1 MIKLFI
7 ILLVMSI
14 SGCDLEE
21 ASGGQ
26 DVTEPSDSVVQAT
39 PGVYGVGTNNGTIN
53 LKESIVGNA
62 NATLIDVVADIR
74 DTHCLASIQDDFIFE
89 YTMSD
94 TQHNVNSCRF
104 FYTIEAP
111 TGQQTEQV
119 MAVLTQAMD
128 PLLPPIIDSMLIG
141 TATSIKIDSDYAIDR
156 IVSVS
161 GVDQSKVEITGD
173 SSGIDLIADVPFASS
188 ITIEYLATDR
198 VDEDIAKFGL
208 VSISVY
214 ESALPGLI
222 AGNGEVEDVEI
233 NTTVKVDISPFV
245 ESGSADYTIL
255 DVHSLT
261 AQVSLSEP
269 NDPLNKSFD
278 FVTSTPIYHY
288 VYYTVSDTK
297 GTVSSNTVLVDV
309 IVPPQTKTWGSLS
322 INEKTYFGPLTFD
335 EAHQL
340 HERDTWDYH
349 IDGGAGGIYVA
360 TGDYARARNS
370 CHAAYGKETTLLNIQ
385 QMTNL
390 FLENVGENHGWPIE
404 KLYIVDDH
412 TSGDIRYTAFDMK
425 TGEYR
430 EFSDSDTYTA
440 CIINE

>member
-39 PGVYGVGTNNGTIN
+39 PGVYGVSTNNGTIN

-74 DTHCLASIQDDFIFE
+74 DTHCLASIQDDFMFE
-89 YTMSD
+89 YTMGD

-119 MAVLTQAMD
+119 TAVLTQAMD

-141 TATSIKIDSDYAIDR
+141 TATNIKIDSDYAIDR

-161 GVDQSKVEITGD
+161 GVDQSKVEITED
-173 SSGIDLIADVPFASS
+173 SSGIDLTADVPFASS

-198 VDEDIAKFGL
+198 VDEDMAKFGL
-208 VSISVY
+208 ISISVY

-233 NTTVKVDISPFV
+233 NTTVKVDISSFV
-245 ESGSADYTIL
+245 ESASADYTIL

-269 NDPLNKSFD
+269 NDPSNKSFD

-288 VYYTVSDTK
+288 VHYTVSDTK
-297 GTVSSNTVLVDV
+297 GNVSSNTVRLDV
-309 IVPPQTKTWGSLS
+309 IVPPQTKRWGSLS
-322 INEKTYFGPLTFD
+322 IDGKTYFGPLTFN

-340 HERDTWDYH
+340 HGRDTWNYH
-349 IDGGAGGIYVA
+349 IDGSAGGVYVA
-360 TGDYARARNS
+360 TGDYARATNS
-370 CHAAYGKETTLLNIQ
+370 CHSAYGNETSLLNVQ
-385 QMTNL
+385 EVTDL
-390 FLENVGENHGWPIE
+390 FLENVGENHRWPIE
-404 KLYIVDDH
+404 KLYVVRDDR
-412 TSGDIRYTAFDMK
+412 SDDLRYVVFDMK
-425 TGEYR
+425 TGEYQDS
-430 EFSDSDTYTA
+430 SDSDIYTA
-440 CIINE
+440 CVER